1 MMQFDGSVEQILGIG
16 ALVLLGIGC
25 LVVLWPFLSALLW
38 AAVLCF
44 STWPA
49 YTWFERTLGGRRT
62 LAALLM
68 TLLVALVLVAP
79 FAISVATLAD
89 SVSSI
94 VAAANRVLE
103 QGPPAPP
110 TWVAR
115 LPLVGERLAIY
126 WQGLAYNAPAFL
138 IELTKLVRPA
148 TDIAVASGAV
158 LGVGLLEL
166 ALSVFIAFFFY
177 RSGPQMAAYVR
188 ISSERI
194 AGTRARHLLSVVG
207 LTVTGVVYG
216 LIGTALV
223 QGLLAGIGF
232 WVAGVPQALLL
243 GFLTFILS
251 FVPFAPPLVWGSVTL
266 WLFFQGEV
274 GWGFFVG
281 AWGLLLVSSIDNVL
295 KPYLLAQANSLPVLL
310 SFFGLVG
317 GILAFGFIGIFLGP
331 VLLAVG
337 YSLFLEWHAGENDKL
352 VGPRAPTSSPTQAE

>member
-1 MMQFDGSVEQILGIG
+1 MQFDRPVEQILGIG

-25 LVVLWPFLSALLW
+25 LAVLWPFLSALLW

-110 TWVAR
+110 TWVAG

-138 IELTKLVRPA
+138 IELTKLIRPA

-194 AGTRARHLLSVVG
+194 AGTRARHLLSVIG

-216 LIGTALV
+216 LIGTALA

-232 WVAGVPQALLL
+232 WIAGVPQALLL

-251 FVPFAPPLVWGSVTL
+251 FVPLAPPLVWGSVTF

-281 AWGLLLVSSIDNVL
+281 AWGLLLISSIDNVL

-337 YSLFLEWHAGENDKL
+337 YSLFLEWHAGENEKL
-352 VGPRAPTSSPTQAE
+352 VSPPDSMPSVPREK

>member
-1 MMQFDGSVEQILGIG
+1 MMEFDRSVEQILGIG
-16 ALVLLGIGC
+16 ALVLLGVGC

-49 YTWFERTLGGRRT
+49 YSWFERLLGGRRT

-68 TLLVALVLVAP
+68 TLLIALVVVAP
-79 FAISVATLAD
+79 FAISAATLAE
-89 SVSSI
+89 SMSSI
-94 VAAANRVLE
+94 VTGANRVLE

-110 TWVAR
+110 TWVAG

-138 IELTKLVRPA
+138 IELTKLIGPA
-148 TDIAVASGAV
+148 KDIAVASGAV

-177 RSGPQMAAYVR
+177 RNGPQMAAYVR
-188 ISSERI
+188 ISSARI
-194 AGTRARHLLSVVG
+194 AGNRARHLLSVVG

-216 LIGTALV
+216 LIGTALA

-232 WVAGVPQALLL
+232 WIAGVPQALLL
-243 GFLTFILS
+243 GFITFILS
-251 FVPFAPPLVWGSVTL
+251 FVPFAAPLVWGSVTL
-266 WLFFQGEV
+266 WLFLQGEV

-281 AWGLLLVSSIDNVL
+281 AWGLLLVSSVDNVL

-317 GILAFGFIGIFLGP
+317 GVLAFGFIGIFLGP

-337 YSLFLEWHAGENDKL
+337 YSVFLEWHAAVNDDVVSPPQSIPPLQGE
-352 VGPRAPTSSPTQAE
+352 